1 MKEPLQKSQQPAKE
15 RQQHSQGG
23 QSLSPPEFS
32 LGAGPVQAK
41 TPGGQP
47 LQLKNDRSPEQE
59 RLRQD
64 FHDYRDVKSAK
75 LTDPT
80 AKSSFV
86 SKANAFIEWA
96 DERSGWLDGDQRWG
110 NGDYKKRL
118 QSEFSDYVAVLQGK
132 IAEVKSAALADA
144 ESALQTA
151 KGSLAAAQIAIDQA
165 SANTAAAEKAA
176 TDADL
181 EATKAEKAA
190 DNAEANAKLPDA
202 GEPEKAAAVKA
213 REAAKAARDAA
224 NAAKKAVE
232 AAKASQEMAQS
243 QKEFAARQVS
253 QAEAVIVT
261 TKGISDLQSAYRQQ
275 KGNAGLKAGAQTLNG
290 AIAANSA
297 TSTAAKTGA
306 ETSAATAKSEAT
318 KAKTEELKSKPIPG
332 LNEKIKE
339 LDGLT
344 DRKQRKAK
352 AKELMELARK
362 EIAKMPPL
370 VNTYVAQASPDT
382 AEKVRVIG
390 QLAAKAARVE
400 WLIGSIYLEGSD
412 DKNKWK
418 GNGLSKDEEKLLGN
432 YYESKVGATSGPVW
446 CTAFMGSIYMTA
458 AGLKTAKGKS
468 PNGGELWSG
477 YKVGKH
483 GKEAIFDF
491 SEEQGGKHV
500 GRSEGK
506 QDESFV
512 NLHKEIVANKDD
524 RKKREEIVMQ
534 FFKDHFTPQAG
545 DPMIV
550 KRSKN
555 PDANSFTKADKE
567 TKKGGGQSHTTMVER
582 VEGTKIYTIEGNAGN
597 RVQGR
602 VYDLADPTDS
612 GKVVFIAR
620 FSLAN
625 FGEKPDPKKP
635 KTEPTAPVAEV
646 GEEQLIAPMEKLG
659 SVLLSFA
666 QSKGYVRTLAEGEQ
680 DVVSNLKQGGGETG
694 AGE

>member
-1 MKEPLQKSQQPAKE
+1 M
-15 RQQHSQGG
+15 
-23 QSLSPPEFS
+23 SPPEFS

-41 TPGGQP
+41 TAGNQP

-59 RLRQD
+59 KLRQD
-64 FHDYRDVKSAK
+64 FQSYRDIKSAA

-80 AKSSFV
+80 AKSAFV
-86 SKANAFIEWA
+86 AKANSFIEWA
-96 DERSGWLDGDQRWG
+96 DERSGWFNGDQRWG
-110 NGDYKKRL
+110 NGDYQKRL
-118 QSEFSDYVAVLQGK
+118 QRDFPDYVTVLQGK

-144 ESALQTA
+144 ESALLTA

-176 TDADL
+176 AEADA
-181 EATKAEKAA
+181 EAVKAETAA
-190 DNAEANAKLPDA
+190 DNAEANAKLSDA
-202 GEPEKAAAVKA
+202 GDAEKAAAVKA
-213 REAAKAARDAA
+213 RDAAKAARAA
-224 NAAKKAVE
+224 ADAAKKAVE
-232 AAKASQEMAQS
+232 AAKSSQELAAQ
-243 QKEFAARQVS
+243 QKEFAARQVT

-275 KGNAGLKAGAQTLNG
+275 KGNAGLKAGAQSLNG

-297 TSTAAKTGA
+297 ASAGAKTTA
-306 ETSAATAKSEAT
+306 ESSAGTAKSEAS
-318 KAKTEELKSKPIPG
+318 KAKSEEINSKPIPG
-332 LNEKIKE
+332 LNEKVKE

-344 DRKQRKAK
+344 DKKQRKAK
-352 AKELMELARK
+352 AKELIELARK
-362 EIAKMPPL
+362 EIAKMPPI
-370 VNTYVAQASPDT
+370 VNTYVAQASPDA

-390 QLAAKAARVE
+390 QLAANAARVE

-418 GNGLSKDEEKLLGN
+418 GNGLTKDEEKLLGN
-432 YYESKVGATSGPVW
+432 YYESKVGAASGPVW
-446 CTAFMGSIYMTA
+446 CTAFMGSIYMTV
-458 AGLKTAKGKS
+458 AGLKTAKGRT

-500 GRSEGK
+500 GRSEAK

-524 RKKREEIVMQ
+524 RTKREEIVMQ

-550 KRSKN
+550 KRSTN
-555 PDANSFTKADKE
+555 PDANSFTKADKV

-612 GKVVFIAR
+612 GKIVFIAR

-625 FGEKPDPKKP
+625 FGEKPDPKMP
-635 KTEPTAPVAEV
+635 KTEPTVPVAEV
-646 GEEQLIAPMEKLG
+646 GEEQLLAPMGKLA
-659 SVLLSFA
+659 SVLQAFA
-666 QSKGYVRTLAEGEQ
+666 QSKGYVRNLNAGES
-680 DVVSNLKQGGGETG
+680 DVVSNLKQGGGAAG